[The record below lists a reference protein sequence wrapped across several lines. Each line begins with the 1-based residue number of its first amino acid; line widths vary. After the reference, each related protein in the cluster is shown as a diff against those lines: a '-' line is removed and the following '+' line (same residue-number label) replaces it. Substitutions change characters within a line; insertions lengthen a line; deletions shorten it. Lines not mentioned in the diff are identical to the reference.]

1 MKILGISAFYHDS
14 AAALVMDSEITAA
27 AQEERFSRIKHDPSF
42 PVQAAEFCLKQGG
55 ITAADLD
62 YVVFYEKP
70 LLKIERLLENYV
82 AFAPS
87 GFQSLVS
94 AISEWRGKKMAIKH
108 SILEQLKGFRG
119 KCLFLEHHESHA
131 ASAFFPSPFEK
142 AAIITVDGVGEW
154 ATSSIGIGEGNKIR
168 ILKELKYPHSLGL
181 LYSAFTYFT
190 GFKVNSGEYKLMG
203 LAPYGKTVWADL
215 IREKLVK
222 IFDDGSIQL
231 DLSYFNYCQGLTM
244 TGKKF
249 DQLFGGPPRKPESPI
264 TAREMDIAAS
274 IQVVT
279 EEIMQKMARHAKEI
293 TDCDCLCL
301 AGGVALN
308 CSSNGKLQKE
318 KIFKEIWVQPASGD
332 AGGAL
337 GAALFTDYQLL
348 DSKRNMEGSSC
359 KDFQKGSFLGNS
371 YSSDEI
377 KTFLE
382 QEEIP
387 YRACSDRGELMSYLA
402 DELEHGKVIGLFQ
415 GRMEYGPRALGGRSI
430 IGNPMLPDMQSRIN
444 LKIKFRE
451 SFRPFAPA
459 VLAEDAAE
467 YFDFDS
473 ESPYMLMVAPVNG
486 KYLFDLT
493 QEERETLQ
501 DHPDLLKRLN
511 IPRSRLQ
518 AITHIDNSARLQ
530 TVDRERNPFFYDLLR
545 SFKEKTGC
553 PVLVNTSF
561 NIRGEPIVCSP
572 ADALNCFYNTDMDI
586 LVLENLIVTE
596 KDQRRKNSESYKKT
610 FVLD

>member
-14 AAALVMDSEITAA
+14 AAALVVDSEIIAA
-27 AQEERFSRIKHDPSF
+27 AQEERFTRIKHDPSF
-42 PVQAAEFCLKQGG
+42 PANAVKFCLEKAKL
-55 ITAADLD
+55 TAEDLD

-70 LLKIERLLENYV
+70 LLKLERLLENYV
-82 AFAPS
+82 VFAPS
-87 GFQSLVS
+87 GFNSLVS
-94 AISEWRGKKMAIKH
+94 AISEWSGKKSAIKQA
-108 SILEQLKGFRG
+108 ILKNLKGFRG
-119 KCLFLEHHESHA
+119 KSLFLEHHESHA

-142 AAIITVDGVGEW
+142 AAVITIDGVGEW
-154 ATSSIGIGEGNKIR
+154 ATSSIGIGEGNKIK
-168 ILKELKYPHSLGL
+168 ILKEMKYPHSLGL
-181 LYSAFTYFT
+181 LYSAFTYYT

-203 LAPYGKTVWADL
+203 LAPYGKPVWADV

-222 IFDDGSIQL
+222 IYDDGSIQL

-249 DQLFGGPPRKPESPI
+249 DDLFGGPPRKPESPI

-279 EEIMQKMARHAKEI
+279 EEIMQKMARYAKEI
-293 TDCDCLCL
+293 TGCDRLCL

-308 CSSNGKLQKE
+308 CSSNGKLQKK
-318 KIFKEIWVQPASGD
+318 KIFKDIWVQPASGD

-337 GAALFTDYQLL
+337 GSALFVNYQLL
-348 DSKRNMEGSSC
+348 EEKRVIDSALR

-371 YSSDEI
+371 YTTEEI
-377 KTFLE
+377 REHLE
-382 QEEIP
+382 QKQINF
-387 YRACSDRGELMSYLA
+387 RQFSDRSNLMEYLSEELK
-402 DELEHGKVIGLFQ
+402 HGKVIGLFQ

-430 IGNPMLPDMQSRIN
+430 IGNPMLPDMQTRIN

-467 YFDFDS
+467 YFDFDA
-473 ESPYMLMVAPVNG
+473 ESPYMLMVAPVNQ
-486 KYLFDLT
+486 KYLFQLSPEE
-493 QEERETLQ
+493 QEPLKN
-501 DHPDLLKRLN
+501 HPDLLKRLN
-511 IPRSRLQ
+511 IPRSKLQ

-530 TVDRERNPFFYDLLR
+530 TVDKERNPFFYDLLR
-545 SFKEKTGC
+545 TFKSKTGC

-572 ADALNCFYNTDMDI
+572 EDALNCFYNTDMDI
-586 LVLENLIVTE
+586 LVLENIVITE
-596 KDQRRKNSESYKKT
+596 KNRQIQDSESYKKT

>member
-14 AAALVMDSEITAA
+14 AAALVIDSEIIAA
-27 AQEERFSRIKHDPSF
+27 AQEERFTRIKHDPSF
-42 PVQAAEFCLKQGG
+42 PVHAVEFCLQKAGLH
-55 ITAADLD
+55 AEDLD

-70 LLKIERLLENYV
+70 LLKLDRLLENYV

-87 GFQSLVS
+87 GFNSLVS
-94 AISEWRGKKMAIKH
+94 AVSEWSGKKSAIKQ
-108 SILEQLKGFRG
+108 SILKNLKGFRG
-119 KCLFLEHHESHA
+119 KTLFLEHHESHA

-142 AAIITVDGVGEW
+142 AAVITMDGVGEW
-154 ATSSIGIGEGNKIR
+154 ATSSIGIGEGNKIK

-203 LAPYGKTVWADL
+203 LAPYGKPVYADL

-222 IFDDGSIQL
+222 IYDDGSIQL

-244 TGKKF
+244 TNKKF
-249 DQLFGGPPRKPESPI
+249 ADLFGGPPRKPESPI

-279 EEIMQKMARHAKEI
+279 EEIMQKMARYAKDL
-293 TDCDCLCL
+293 TGCDHLCL

-308 CSSNGKLQKE
+308 CSSNGKLQKT
-318 KIFKEIWVQPASGD
+318 KIFKDIWVQPASGD

-337 GAALFTDYQLL
+337 GAALFVNYQLL
-348 DSKRNMEGSSC
+348 NEKRCLKDC

-371 YSSDEI
+371 YSSEEI
-377 KTFLE
+377 REYLEKNQISYDCHSDRNELMEYLAGELE
-382 QEEIP
+382 Q
-387 YRACSDRGELMSYLA
+387 
-402 DELEHGKVIGLFQ
+402 GKVIGLFQ

-430 IGNPMLPDMQSRIN
+430 IGNPMLPDMQTRIN

-473 ESPYMLMVAPVNG
+473 ESPYMLMVAPVNQ
-486 KYLFDLT
+486 KYLFELSA
-493 QEERETLQ
+493 EETEIL
-501 DHPDLLKRLN
+501 DHHPDLLKRLN

-530 TVDRERNPFFYDLLR
+530 TVDKERNPFFYDLLR
-545 SFKEKTGC
+545 TFKGKTGC

-586 LVLENLIVTE
+586 LVLEDVVVTE
-596 KDQRRKNSESYKKT
+596 KDKRLQNSESYKNT
-610 FVLD
+610 FTLD